1 MELHRLLADRLQVMM
16 PVLPGLIVSLLPHS
30 SRVYPPEDI
39 PSKSV
44 IVLSG
49 ILTAVGGAFHRVFG
63 GVIHS
68 ASGQRGK
75 FQKQSDTAS
84 ATIKA
89 AKTYVPHLL
98 TVTMILDETMRER
111 ELVGSVDRGVDIC
124 RPIQKLAGTGD
135 SQIRTHGRMSRLQ
148 LRPSSMST
156 LFPHRQINRIWIPRR
171 PFPFCD
177 LANKVQ

>member
-30 SRVYPPEDI
+30 SRVNPPEDI

-68 ASGQRGK
+68 AGGQRGK

-98 TVTMILDETMRER
+98 TVTTILDETMRER
-111 ELVGSVDRGVDIC
+111 ELVGSVDRGVDIL
-124 RPIQKLAGTGD
+124 P
-135 SQIRTHGRMSRLQ
+135 
-148 LRPSSMST
+148 
-156 LFPHRQINRIWIPRR
+156 PHSKASENR
-171 PFPFCD
+171 
-177 LANKVQ
+177 